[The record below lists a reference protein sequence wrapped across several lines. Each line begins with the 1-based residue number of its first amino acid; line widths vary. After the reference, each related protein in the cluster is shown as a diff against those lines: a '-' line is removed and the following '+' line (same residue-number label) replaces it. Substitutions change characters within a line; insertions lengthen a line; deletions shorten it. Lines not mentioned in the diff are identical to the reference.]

1 VKDVSKAGDTAKTAD
16 NAKPEGTAGE
26 VTSPGDGVVVKPAGS
41 GSGSSAPD
49 RRLLNEL
56 SSQGTKYTPENIVG
70 IGKNPDG
77 QIFFLEKG
85 NSRAGLQHI
94 VEGHGADFA
103 RRGITES
110 QIPEAVMEAITR
122 GNVVGLQGRRPIYEV
137 EFNGQIHRIAV
148 TTGDNGF
155 VVGANP
161 AR

>member
-1 VKDVSKAGDTAKTAD
+1 MQVGDVG
-16 NAKPEGTAGE
+16 
-26 VTSPGDGVVVKPAGS
+26 
-41 GSGSSAPD
+41 PD

-56 SSQGTKYTPENIVG
+56 SSQGIKYTPENIVG

-77 QIFFLEKG
+77 LIFFLEKG

-103 RRGITES
+103 QRGITES
-110 QIPEAVMEAITR
+110 QISEAVMAALTR
-122 GNVVGLQGRRPIYEV
+122 GNVVGHQGRRPIYEV